1 MAAGEHLCGRRKTF
15 LCGSR
20 GAFCAVAG
28 KHFFVSRGA
37 FVRQKGSILWQ
48 QESICLAEEELFC
61 GHRGAFVRQ
70 KGSILLLQH
79 CLKWLKFHFFE
90 LENSRLF
97 AEF

>member
-15 LCGSR
+15 VCGSR

-48 QESICLAEEELFC
+48 QESICLAEEELF
-61 GHRGAFVRQ
+61 
-70 KGSILLLQH
+70 KGLSKALLWPGVILASLSH
-79 CLKWLKFHFFE
+79 
-90 LENSRLF
+90 
-97 AEF
+97 